1 MCFVLFFFGFFFFFV
16 FQSIA
21 QDRVDRKCR
30 VPDEPDATNADSI
43 RVLIKL
49 SNGKRL
55 ERRFLRS
62 HPLQVRLI
70 KDTNANAHP
79 IVKEGGLRFDGASR
93 DVYRIEHACNCL
105 HF

>member
-1 MCFVLFFFGFFFFFV
+1 MFFVCFFFV

-30 VPDEPDATNADSI
+30 VPDEPDAANADSI

-55 ERRFLRS
+55 ERRFLKS
-62 HPLQVRLI
+62 HPLQVRL
-70 KDTNANAHP
+70 KTRP
-79 IVKEGGLRFDGASR
+79 TETVTPMLKK
-93 DVYRIEHACNCL
+93 VV
-105 HF
+105 